1 MPVARQDKDRAAAL
15 GFETTSEANPMPP
28 RPARLLVTV
37 LAGVP
42 WLMVGVQWL
51 MILPR
56 FDRLFHNYG
65 LPLPTFPRA
74 VLDLARWLGDNVLL
88 AGWAFLV
95 CVILSLFRVWKVMGQ
110 DMSAR
115 QRNWRLLAVFAVPL
129 VLFLLAWVGV
139 AGPYSKL
146 REALTR

>member
-1 MPVARQDKDRAAAL
+1 MPSSSAR
-15 GFETTSEANPMPP
+15 F
-28 RPARLLVTV
+28 LVTV
-37 LAGVP
+37 LAIVP
-42 WLMVGVQWL
+42 WLMAGVQWL
-51 MILPR
+51 VILPR
-56 FDRLFHNYG
+56 FDRLFQNYG
-65 LPLPTFPRA
+65 LQLPTFPRA

-95 CVILSLFRVWKVMGQ
+95 CVILSLFRVWKVMGR
-110 DMSAR
+110 DMPAR

-146 REALTR
+146 REALAR